1 MIMQETT
8 KIQNLN
14 SLVEP
19 NNVEAEQVIIA
30 GVFEGGSYLGLV
42 VDAITPEMF
51 FSSLLGVFYRAA
63 MFLRQSDR
71 DINPLTIASALQ
83 ESGFRDTYGHESI
96 SDLVSNTYADIMGS
110 TYIQSPAHYESAAD
124 LIRQAYIRRGL
135 IKAGRAAIAAAQN
148 LETPILDACT
158 KAQDLIGETM
168 SASQPRSTVFE
179 VGIAYSDR
187 ITEFLDPEAEDSSP
201 IIPSGYAAWDQMLE
215 GGFRGGEFTV
225 IGGDSGIGKSMLLFG
240 AAWNMAKHLSAQGK
254 VGYIGSMEM
263 STRNVVDRWIASEAK
278 VALSRMRRRDFR
290 DEDLERIAK
299 ASAVGDLL
307 NNLAIDE
314 DNKATIP
321 QILNRAKEF
330 ARKHARKHGG
340 TGELGFIVIDN
351 IKIAEK
357 GGDDFSLINRYVKEM
372 KGIAKDYNIAVLSLS
387 QLTKESL
394 KGTDK
399 RPTIDGLYGGKA
411 IEENADDVFGL
422 YRGEKYDDF
431 EIPSDRAEIISLK
444 RRNANSSGKSKKI
457 LLGYN
462 GSLATFYD
470 LGAPKLVNSEPEQAI
485 ATPSA
490 NKQNYFGDLEVGC
503 QVVLNVSY
511 STPEEKQE
519 MNTRIKAKQIP
530 KPNEVCGVTRL
541 SVHDIPEVGK
551 LGVAHLILPDNSEM
565 RVAVDE
571 LRRV

>member
-1 MIMQETT
+1 MKDTQQ
-8 KIQNLN
+8 IQNLN
-14 SLVEP
+14 ALVEP
-19 NNVEAEQVIIA
+19 NNIEAEQVIIA
-30 GVFEGGSYLGLV
+30 GVFEGGSYLSLV
-42 VDAITPEMF
+42 VDVITPEMF
-51 FSSLLGVFYRAA
+51 FSSLLGAFYRVAI
-63 MFLRQSDR
+63 FLRDSDR
-71 DINPLTIASALQ
+71 DINSLTIASALQ
-83 ESGFRDTYGHESI
+83 ETGFKDLYGHGSI
-96 SDLVSNTYADIMGS
+96 PALVNNTCADVMGS
-110 TYIQSPAHYESAAD
+110 TYVVGSAHYESAAD
-124 LIRQAYIRRGL
+124 LIRQAYIRRGV

-158 KAQDLIGETM
+158 KAQDLIGEAM

-179 VGIAYSDR
+179 VGAAYSDR
-187 ITEFLDPEAEDSSP
+187 IAEFLDPEAEDSSP
-201 IIPSGYAAWDQMLE
+201 IIPSGYAAWDEMLE

-240 AAWNMAKHLSAQGK
+240 AAWNMAKFLSDQGK

-278 VALSRMRRRDFR
+278 VTLSRMRRRDFR
-290 DEDLERIAK
+290 GEDLERIAK

-357 GGDDFSLINRYVKEM
+357 GGDDFGLINRYVKEM
-372 KGIAKDYNIAVLSLS
+372 KGIAKDYNIPVISLS

-422 YRGEKYDDF
+422 YRGAKYDDF
-431 EIPSDRAEIISLK
+431 SVPEDRAEIISLK
-444 RRNANSSGKSKKI
+444 RRNADSCGKNKKI

-462 GSLATFYD
+462 GSLATFFD
-470 LGAPKLVNSEPEQAI
+470 LGAPKPAQKSVAKQAI
-485 ATPSA
+485 ATSSPE
-490 NKQNYFGDLEVGC
+490 NTNYFGDLEDGC
-503 QVVLNVSY
+503 QVVLNISY
-511 STPEEKQE
+511 STPEEKQD
-519 MNTRIKAKQIP
+519 MNNRINAGEIP
-530 KPNEVCGVTRL
+530 KPNEVCGVTHL
-541 SVHDIPEVGK
+541 SIVETPEVGK
-551 LGVAHLILPDNSEM
+551 FGIAHLLLPDNSVIK
-565 RVAVDE
+565 VAVDE